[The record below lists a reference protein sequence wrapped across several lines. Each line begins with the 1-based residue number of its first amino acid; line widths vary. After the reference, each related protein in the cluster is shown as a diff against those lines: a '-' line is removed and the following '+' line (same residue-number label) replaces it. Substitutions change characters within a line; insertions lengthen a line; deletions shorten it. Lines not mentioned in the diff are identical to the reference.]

1 MKTLQVNLNNINRDE
16 AFRYMGHKGG
26 EIPQSIISIADE
38 CEQKLLENISPK
50 YIYKIFDITPS
61 QEGIIVENTPLVFKG
76 RDIAEH
82 LQGCEKCV
90 LMCATLSSGADR
102 VIRQYEA
109 SGMEKAVVA
118 DCLASSAIEQVCN
131 IAEAEIQKAIGDYN
145 YTWRFSA
152 GYGDFPL
159 EIQKDFLTV
168 LDAQRR
174 IGLNITDS
182 LILIPRKSV
191 TAVMGVSKNEI
202 AKGKRGCGCC
212 NMREICNFRKRGT
225 HCGF

>member
-1 MKTLQVNLNNINRDE
+1 MKLTNINREE
-16 AFRYMGHKGG
+16 AFRYMGHKGE
-26 EIPQSIISIADE
+26 EIPQSIIKIADE
-38 CEQKLLENISPK
+38 CEKALLENISPK
-50 YIYKIFDITPS
+50 YIYRVFDTEFS
-61 QEGIIVENTPLVFKG
+61 ADGIIIKNTPLIFKG
-76 RDIAEH
+76 KDIAEH

-90 LMCATLSSGADR
+90 LMCATLSAGADK

-118 DCLASSAIEQVCN
+118 DCLASAAIEQVCN
-131 IAEAEIQKAIGDYN
+131 IAESEIQKALGDYN

-159 EIQKDFLTV
+159 DIQKDFLAV
-168 LDAQRR
+168 LNAQKR
-174 IGLNITDS
+174 IGLNVTDS
-182 LILIPRKSV
+182 LILTPRKSV
-191 TAVMGVSKNEI
+191 TAVMGISKNEI

-212 NMREICNFRKRGT
+212 NMRDVCNFRKRGT